1 MDDVVWCGPW
11 SRWMA
16 SLPGCSP
23 PCSPVK
29 GAAGPASST
38 GLARKLAHS
47 FDATQ
52 MAQPTG
58 ATSSLDEVTMA
69 DAVPLALRMSMR
81 EEVLEQIVDEDAKEA
96 ATLIK
101 EQKKNLAAKRPQG
114 FQVFYPEAAKALDLQ
129 RKAIQHTHLIH
140 QEAEMDE
147 ETKRRKTEMG
157 EGTVALNRLDEI

>member
-1 MDDVVWCGPW
+1 
-11 SRWMA
+11 
-16 SLPGCSP
+16 
-23 PCSPVK
+23 
-29 GAAGPASST
+29 
-38 GLARKLAHS
+38 
-47 FDATQ
+47 
-52 MAQPTG
+52 
-58 ATSSLDEVTMA
+58 LDEVTMA

-140 QEAEMDE
+140 QKAEMDE
-147 ETKRRKTEMG
+147 ETKRQKTEMG